1 MERHV
6 RALVA
11 LTASA
16 AAAALIATTVAG
28 PALARDRDSAV
39 AFKPGT
45 DQSVIDWNRQLIT
58 IINTPKVQPPTI
70 HPTRSFAMLQ
80 AAEYDAVVSITHA
93 DPPYLLR
100 VDAPGPARPDAAA
113 DQAAHDVLAALYPS
127 MAPAADRL
135 LAAELQAIPD
145 GTAKREGI
153 KVGSTVAARL
163 VKDRSSDGS
172 AATPAAFVPGT
183 GPGDYRPT
191 PPNFPAPV
199 FTNWG
204 TVRPFVLERGSQFR
218 PAAPPAVT
226 SADYAAALNEVESLG
241 RDTSTTRTAD
251 QTSIAKFWGA
261 APIWNVWNEIAQKT
275 LDASGASLES
285 AVAVFAQL
293 DFALADTAIALYDG
307 KYHDQVWRPVT
318 AIRLGD
324 TAGNPGI
331 TGDPTWTPLAVTA
344 PDPSYPG
351 AHSGFSEAAATVLS
365 SFYGS
370 FYGHREQLAVTSDG
384 LPGVTRTFTS
394 FQAAAEE
401 AGLSRI
407 LAGQHTRI
415 DHVAGQKLG
424 RQVAN
429 FVLEDS
435 EVHLG
440 LGPHK
445 IADTEK

>member
-1 MERHV
+1 MERHA

-16 AAAALIATTVAG
+16 AAAALIAVTVAG
-28 PALARDRDSAV
+28 PALARNRDPGV

-45 DQSVIDWNRQLIT
+45 GQSVIDWNKELIT
-58 IINTPKVQPPTI
+58 IVNTPKVQPPAI

-93 DPPYLLR
+93 DRPSLVS
-100 VDAPGPARPDAAA
+100 VDAPPRSRPDAAA
-113 DQAAHDVLAALYPS
+113 DQAAHDVLIALCPS
-127 MAPAADRL
+127 MAPAVDQL
-135 LAAELQAIPD
+135 LSAELQAIPD
-145 GTAKREGI
+145 GSPKREGI
-153 KVGSTVAARL
+153 KVGSTVAAR
-163 VKDRSSDGS
+163 VVQNRSSDGS
-172 AATPAAFVPGT
+172 GATPAAFVPGT

-204 TVRPFVLERGSQFR
+204 TIRPFVLESGSQFR

-226 SADYAAALNEVESLG
+226 SADYAAALNEVENLG
-241 RDTSTTRTAD
+241 RDSSTTRTAD
-251 QTSIAKFWGA
+251 QTSIAKLWGA
-261 APIWNVWNEIAQKT
+261 APIWNVWNEIAQRT
-275 LDASGASLES
+275 VDANGASLEN
-285 AVAVFAQL
+285 AVTVFSQL

-331 TGDPTWTPLAVTA
+331 VGDPTWTPLAVTA

-365 SFYGS
+365 SFYGR
-370 FYGHREQLAVTSDG
+370 HEHLAVTSDG
-384 LPGVTRTFTS
+384 MPGVTRTFPS
-394 FQAAAEE
+394 FQAAADE
-401 AGLSRI
+401 AGFSRI
-407 LAGQHTRI
+407 LAGQHTRL
-415 DHVAGQKLG
+415 DHVAGEKLG
-424 RQVAN
+424 KQVAD
-429 FVLEDS
+429 FVLDNS
-435 EVHLG
+435 E
-440 LGPHK
+440 
-445 IADTEK
+445 